1 MQAMLGNTVEKGFHT
16 EGPMEVAGEDWR
28 ARKISRCS
36 WHQGPPDAHGTRAQR
51 KPDRQ
56 DAKVWPETLP
66 CLLGVGA

>member
-1 MQAMLGNTVEKGFHT
+1 MLGNTVEKGFHT
-16 EGPMEVAGEDWR
+16 EGPMEVAREEWR
-28 ARKISRCS
+28 ARKVRT
-36 WHQGPPDAHGTRAQR
+36 PPDAHGTRAQR

>member
-1 MQAMLGNTVEKGFHT
+1 
-16 EGPMEVAGEDWR
+16 MEVAGEDWR
-28 ARKISRCS
+28 ARKVRT
-36 WHQGPPDAHGTRAQR
+36 PPDAHGTRAQR